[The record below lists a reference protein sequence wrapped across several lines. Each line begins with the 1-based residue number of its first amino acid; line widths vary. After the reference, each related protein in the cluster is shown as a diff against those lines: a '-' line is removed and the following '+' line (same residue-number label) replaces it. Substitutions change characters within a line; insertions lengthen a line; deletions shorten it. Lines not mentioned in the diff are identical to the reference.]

1 MAENRTLKGIYGEA
15 GAVFENGTTARTG
28 DFCAITIIADAQF
41 HTLTWAELTDNG
53 EDGGSADADRK
64 LAETTDSGTT
74 DPQTVPAGVTLYGQI
89 SKFQL
94 HSGAVIAYKA
104 SK

>member
-15 GAVFENGTTARTG
+15 GAVFENGTTEITG
-28 DFCAITIIADAQF
+28 EFCAITIIADAQF
-41 HTLTWAELTDNG
+41 HTLIWPELTDNG
-53 EDGGSADADRK
+53 EDGGVVHDDRK
-64 LAETTDSGTT
+64 LAEDTDTGVT

-89 SKFQL
+89 SKFKL
-94 HSGAVIAYKA
+94 FSGAVIAYKA

>member
-15 GAVFENGTTARTG
+15 GHSDYAAAKGA
-28 DFCAITIIADAQF
+28 IADAQF